1 MQLPYDSSHL
11 FIHTSSNASK
21 AAHFSYAW
29 PVRSSSQL
37 VPAAVVRTQ
46 HEPQKKSRVAENY
59 APLFYSNDDDD
70 VMANA
75 FTRGSPPL
83 PRWTAAEDMAI
94 MVVQRL
100 GTRWPEIAALLPGRT
115 GDAVRNRWHRL
126 QMAQVLADTDEGRA
140 VTDLMLPQ
148 DPEEDVAA
156 AQQAAA
162 QQAAAIE
169 EKGRAPW
176 SAEEDAT
183 LLEGVRRHGCRW
195 RVIVASLLGR
205 SDSST
210 RNRYNRLLREGAPHL
225 PEPLGMTTTAATA
238 SRARAVAP
246 AAAAAA
252 GGGRSSSSASTH
264 ASAASRSSPSSEH
277 SLSEELSAELP
288 MVADDTALHRPS
300 PHDSER
306 AYGAGADASEDSM
319 STKTPTP
326 PHDPYGGAA
335 DDDHQADYDL
345 DGLASFI
352 DAGDDGVLDLFVSG
366 VLQEFD
372 DHAAACDAAS
382 AAAAAACASPRRAAA
397 AAAAAPAAGAGAHTA
412 PAHAAYYAAP
422 PPATPPSPPPTP
434 APPARRAPLVPARR
448 AADLAAALAA
458 VAARLQPAR
467 RRRLPRRARA

>member
-1 MQLPYDSSHL
+1 M
-11 FIHTSSNASK
+11 
-21 AAHFSYAW
+21 
-29 PVRSSSQL
+29 
-37 VPAAVVRTQ
+37 AAVR
-46 HEPQKKSRVAENY
+46 
-59 APLFYSNDDDD
+59 
-70 VMANA
+70 
-75 FTRGSPPL
+75 
-83 PRWTAAEDMAI
+83 
-94 MVVQRL
+94 RL

-148 DPEEDVAA
+148 ISEEDVAA

-195 RVIVASLLGR
+195 RVIVASLPGR

-246 AAAAAA
+246 AAAPGA

-264 ASAASRSSPSSEH
+264 ASAASRSSPSSEL
-277 SLSEELSAELP
+277 SLSEEPSAELP

-335 DDDHQADYDL
+335 ADDHQADYDL

-352 DAGDDGVLDLFVSG
+352 DAGDDGVLDSFVSG

-382 AAAAAACASPRRAAA
+382 AAAAVLRASPPPPPPSPPPPPPRARR
-397 AAAAAPAAGAGAHTA
+397 GAGAHTA

-422 PPATPPSPPPTP
+422 PAGYAAVAPADPGAAGSVGPFSYPLGGPPISPPLSPPSPPGATTRSPSPT
-434 APPARRAPLVPARR
+434 
-448 AADLAAALAA
+448 AAA
-458 VAARLQPAR
+458 
-467 RRRLPRRARA
+467 ARA